1 MEKPTRPDEAIE
13 VTKKAPEKAP
23 LGVTSGVKDG
33 RDVIMV
39 PTDRLDEFVE
49 KESRKRS
56 NIAPT
61 SAAKEFQRRLARS
74 IDKIGRWLTDNA
86 EGIAGS
92 VEGRRSLD
100 IHLSWECSGNEIAPT
115 ININSDFL
123 CFEAIDEM
131 HRKENEK

>member
-23 LGVTSGVKDG
+23 LGVTSGKKDG

-39 PTDRLDEFVE
+39 PADRLDEFVE

-100 IHLSWECSGNEIAPT
+100 IHLSWECSGNEITPT
-115 ININSDFL
+115 INIDSDFL
-123 CFEAIDEM
+123 CFEAINEM